1 MHRGTI
7 ARKSRA
13 GGDLQI
19 AASKRRAR
27 MRVRRQIDAER
38 ALSCGTGGRVREV
51 PVDVVEG
58 ERKQQMRIEPG
69 SGKFGAFGR

>member
-7 ARKSRA
+7 AMKSRA

-19 AASKRRAR
+19 AASKKRAR
-27 MRVRRQIDAER
+27 TRARRQSDTER
-38 ALSCGTGGRVREV
+38 TLSCGTGGNFREV

-58 ERKQQMRIEPG
+58 ERKQ
-69 SGKFGAFGR
+69 